1 MKIAVIGGGSTYTPE
16 LIEGLILKEKA
27 LGLDRVVLQ
36 DIDPARLEPLT
47 SFSQRMVSHAGASF
61 RIDSTAD
68 LDEAL
73 DGADFVITQFRVGG
87 QKARHRD
94 VMLCL
99 KHNLIG
105 QETVGVGGFA
115 KALRTIPAM
124 MEVCYRIE
132 KRAPKAWLINFT
144 NPSGLITEAVLN
156 ETRVRAIGLCNVP
169 MEMKMEAARALG
181 VEPGDVRL
189 DYVGLNHLG
198 WVRRIFIK
206 GVDVSGTVLAFLTSK
221 ETREPA
227 NAGSDVERD
236 LLRTRKMRGPVNIPD
251 ISYEPS
257 LLKALGMIP
266 QFYLRYYYYPEKMLK
281 VIKRAK
287 KTRAQEV
294 MEIEDKLMKIY
305 RDKKNHEKP
314 SLLGKRGGAYYSKAA
329 LELIEAILNDKKE
342 EHIVNVQ
349 NNGATPDLPPDA
361 VMEIPTIVGR
371 TGASPLPVGQIE
383 PQIIGLIR
391 QVKEFERL
399 TIRAGVKSDYNA
411 ALLALITNP
420 LGPTAE
426 RAERVLRDII
436 RTNKL
441 SLAAS

>member
-1 MKIAVIGGGSTYTPE
+1 
-16 LIEGLILKEKA
+16 
-27 LGLDRVVLQ
+27 
-36 DIDPARLEPLT
+36 
-47 SFSQRMVSHAGASF
+47 
-61 RIDSTAD
+61 
-68 LDEAL
+68 
-73 DGADFVITQFRVGG
+73 
-87 QKARHRD
+87 
-94 VMLCL
+94 
-99 KHNLIG
+99 
-105 QETVGVGGFA
+105 
-115 KALRTIPAM
+115 
-124 MEVCYRIE
+124 
-132 KRAPKAWLINFT
+132 
-144 NPSGLITEAVLN
+144 
-156 ETRVRAIGLCNVP
+156 
-169 MEMKMEAARALG
+169 

-206 GVDVSGTVLAFLTSK
+206 GVDVTGTVLAFLTSK

-227 NAGSDVERD
+227 NARSDVERD

-257 LLKALGMIP
+257 LLRALGMIP

-281 VIKRAK
+281 VLKRAK

-294 MEIEDKLMKIY
+294 MGIEEKLMKIY

-411 ALLALITNP
+411 ALMALITNP
-420 LGPTAE
+420 LGPPAE